1 MQARGAR
8 GDGRVPKLSCNRVIR
23 REQACVRQAL
33 PRHARGNRAS
43 AFLAQSATA
52 LVVLAGCS
60 FDEGALDFGGARN
73 ARPGSAS
80 NDDDQFAGR
89 AAPAAG
95 DGASADASARGDDS
109 SAATGGSSVGGSG
122 GVAGGVEPDA
132 GSDASDPDA
141 GGPGCVDELPACV
154 CGHTRLTTPDDPCAA
169 PDCPLEQCVPGE
181 QCAPKRFDR
190 SVYYVCADARS
201 QEDARARCAAI
212 AGMHLVYIGG
222 SEEDAFLS
230 ANVAG
235 KVWIGAVQDEE
246 DVWAW
251 LDGTEFY
258 DDGEEPD
265 DAYVNWDES
274 VDEPN
279 GLGVGDGSVTC
290 AILWSETGAW
300 ADTNCPALNG
310 YVCELEL

>member
-1 MQARGAR
+1 
-8 GDGRVPKLSCNRVIR
+8 VLT

-33 PRHARGNRAS
+33 PRHARGKRS
-43 AFLAQSATA
+43 IAFIAHSATA
-52 LVVLAGCS
+52 LVVVAGCS
-60 FDEGALDFGGARN
+60 FDESAPAFGGARN
-73 ARPGSAS
+73 AQPGNAS
-80 NDDDQFAGR
+80 NDDGQLAGR
-89 AAPAAG
+89 AAPTAG
-95 DGASADASARGDDS
+95 NGESGDASAREDDS
-109 SAATGGSSVGGSG
+109 DAATGGSSMGGSG
-122 GVAGGVEPDA
+122 GVAGSVEPRA
-132 GSDASDPDA
+132 GSDASGPDA
-141 GGPGCVDELPACV
+141 GGTGCVHELPACV

-169 PDCPLEQCVPGE
+169 PDCPLEQCAPDD
-181 QCAPKRFDR
+181 QCALKRFDR
-190 SVYYVCADARS
+190 SVYYVCDDARS

-222 SEEDAFLS
+222 PEEDAFLS

-246 DVWAW
+246 DVWTW

-258 DDGEEPD
+258 DDGEELD

-279 GLGVGDGSVTC
+279 GLGVGGGSVTC

>member
-8 GDGRVPKLSCNRVIR
+8 GDARVPQLSCNRVAK

-33 PRHARGNRAS
+33 PRHASGKRAI

-52 LVVLAGCS
+52 LVVIAGCS
-60 FDEGALDFGGARN
+60 FDESAIAAAGTPN
-73 ARPGSAS
+73 ARPGNAS
-80 NDDDQFAGR
+80 DDVGQLAGR

-95 DGASADASARGDDS
+95 NGASSDASTTEDDS
-109 SAATGGSSVGGSG
+109 SAATGGSSMGGSG
-122 GVAGGVEPDA
+122 GISGSVAPEA
-132 GSDASDPDA
+132 GSDASGPDA
-141 GGPGCVDELPACV
+141 GGPGCVQELPACV
-154 CGHTRLTTPDDPCAA
+154 CGHTRLATPDDPCAA
-169 PDCPLEQCVPGE
+169 LDCPLEQCAPDD
-181 QCAPKRFDR
+181 QCALKRFDR
-190 SVYYVCADARS
+190 SVYYVCDDARS
-201 QEDARARCAAI
+201 QEDALARCAAI
-212 AGMHLVYIGG
+212 SGMHLVYIGG

-230 ANVAG
+230 ANVSG
-235 KVWIGAVQDEE
+235 KVWIGAVQAEE
-246 DVWAW
+246 DVWTW

-258 DDGEEPD
+258 DDGEESD

-279 GLGVGDGSVTC
+279 GLGVGGGSVTC